1 MARTLVL
8 DLDNTLVCV
17 SDHDDD
23 NLLQC
28 VTKRPGLDK
37 FLRDMSQ
44 VYEVV
49 VFSASGAS
57 YVTKIVSSLDPSGE
71 LVSAISTGS
80 DKDWVSGQVVKDL
93 RKLKREQDS
102 LMVWIDD
109 NASLYLYHPKSG
121 IQVPPFHGD
130 PNDSILEAL
139 TPLLLKVAS
148 SQISIEDAN
157 KMFVSSVK
165 QHKQTPR
172 YW

>member
-1 MARTLVL
+1 MVKTLVL

-49 VFSASGAS
+49 VFN
-57 YVTKIVSSLDPSGE
+57 
-71 LVSAISTGS
+71 
-80 DKDWVSGQVVKDL
+80 WVSGQVVKDL
-93 RKLKREQDS
+93 RKLKREQES

-121 IQVPPFHGD
+121 VPPFHGN

-139 TPLLLKVAS
+139 TPLLLKVES

-172 YW
+172 Y